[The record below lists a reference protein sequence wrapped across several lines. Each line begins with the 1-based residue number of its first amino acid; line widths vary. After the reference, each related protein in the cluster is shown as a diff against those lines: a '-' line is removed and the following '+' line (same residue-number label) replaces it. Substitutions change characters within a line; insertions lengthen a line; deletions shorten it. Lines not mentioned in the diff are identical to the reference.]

1 MLTIELL
8 GRPAVRVDG
17 VDQDA
22 PRDRKTW
29 ALLTYLV
36 LVEAAPSRQRLAELL
51 FPNASDPLAAVRWNL
66 TQVRHLL
73 GGDVRLGGD
82 PVQVALP
89 PDAVLDVDV
98 LLRDGWSDTAPL
110 PTGQELLEGL
120 TFDSAPAF
128 ELWLTGRRRHL
139 LASAAAVLHEEAR
152 ANLARDPRTA
162 VRLAERLV
170 DIAPQDENCHVLLV
184 RALVSCGRM
193 PEAAQRAVECAA
205 FLERELGV
213 QPSGALRDALAGPA
227 ALPIWPPT
235 SVSVLAQMDSGAA
248 AVTAGSWATGIDHL
262 RQAVANARQLTDER
276 LRARSLVALGAA
288 LVHAGRG
295 QDEEGAASLHEG
307 GTLAESCR
315 ELPVAATAW
324 RELAWVEFLR
334 GHHSQVRLWLTRATT
349 AAGQDAA
356 EQAWITLISGASRT
370 DMGAYAEAE
379 QDLLDAVA
387 GADGAGLIA
396 PAAFARS
403 FLGRLHLLRGELDE
417 AEYALRVSI
426 EQALAIGWTS
436 MVPWPRALLADVGL
450 RRGDLDAAGEMFEYA
465 FTMGRQLGDPCWE
478 SVGARGLGL
487 VAISR
492 GDVEPGVRMLE
503 QAPALCRRL
512 PDSYLWIEAYG
523 MEAMCAVAV
532 DQHLPEAGR
541 WIAELET
548 LAAGAGYLE
557 LGVLALYY
565 RARLGELGA
574 AQAARAAADQ
584 IDNPALR
591 QRIAELDTEPHHD
604 ALRPPR
610 RTPLRREAAPRRS

>member
-17 VDQDA
+17 ADLDA

-36 LVEAAPSRQRLAELL
+36 LVEAPPSRQRLAELL
-51 FPNASDPLAAVRWNL
+51 FPNAGDPLAAVRWNL

-73 GGDVRLGGD
+73 GTDVLLGGD
-82 PVQVALP
+82 PVELKLP
-89 PDAVLDVDV
+89 SDTVLDVDV
-98 LLRDGWSDTAPL
+98 LLRGRWSEAALL

-139 LASAAAVLHEEAR
+139 RASAAAVLHEAAL
-152 ANLARDPRTA
+152 ANLARDPQVA
-162 VRLAERLV
+162 VQLAERLV
-170 DIAPQDENCHVLLV
+170 TSAPHDENSHVLLV
-184 RALVSCGRM
+184 RALVSCGRTV
-193 PEAAQRAVECAA
+193 EAAQRAVECAA

-227 ALPIWPPT
+227 ASPIWPPT
-235 SVSVLAQMDSGAA
+235 PVSVLAQLESGSA
-248 AVTAGSWATGIDHL
+248 AVTAGSWGTGIDHL
-262 RQAVANARQLTDER
+262 RQAVASARQLSDER

-288 LVHAGRG
+288 LVHAARG
-295 QDEEGAASLHEG
+295 QDEEGSASLHEG
-307 GTLAESCR
+307 GELAEACG
-315 ELPVAATAW
+315 ELPVAASAW
-324 RELAWVEFLR
+324 RELAWVELLR
-334 GHHSQVRLWLTRATT
+334 GRHSRTRLWLGRAAT
-349 AAGQDAA
+349 AAGADAA
-356 EQAWITLISGASRT
+356 EQAWIALISGASCSDT
-370 DMGAYAEAE
+370 GAYAEAE
-379 QDLLDAVA
+379 ADLLQAVVQ
-387 GADGAGLIA
+387 ADGAGLTA

-417 AEYALRVSI
+417 AESVLRASV
-426 EQALAIGWTS
+426 EQAMAIGWTS
-436 MVPWPRALLADVGL
+436 MLPWPRALLADVQL
-450 RRGDLDAAGEMFEYA
+450 RRSDLDAAGANFEHA

-478 SVGARGLGL
+478 SIGARGLGL

-492 GDVEPGVRMLE
+492 GEVEAGVRLLE
-503 QAPALCRRL
+503 QAPSMCRRL

-523 MEAMCAVAV
+523 TEAMCAVAV
-532 DQHLPEAGR
+532 DQHLPVAGR

-548 LAAGAGYLE
+548 LSAGAGYLE

-565 RARLGELGA
+565 RARLGEPGA

-591 QRIAELDTEPHHD
+591 RRIADLDSGPACSREKATRR
-604 ALRPPR
+604 AL
-610 RTPLRREAAPRRS
+610 

>member
-1 MLTIELL
+1 VVLTIELL

-17 VDQDA
+17 VDLDP

-29 ALLTYLV
+29 ALLAYLA

-51 FPNASDPLAAVRWNL
+51 FPNAGDPLAAVRWNL

-73 GGDVRLGGD
+73 GAEILLGGD
-82 PVQVALP
+82 PVELTLP
-89 PDAVLDVDV
+89 ADTVLDVDV
-98 LLRDGWSDTAPL
+98 LLRGRWTEAALL

-139 LASAAAVLHEEAR
+139 RASAAAVLHEAAM
-152 ANLARDPRTA
+152 ANLARDPQAA
-162 VRLAERLV
+162 VQLAERLV
-170 DIAPQDENCHVLLV
+170 AIAPHDENCHVLLV

-193 PEAAQRAVECAA
+193 VEAAQRAVECAA

-227 ALPIWPPT
+227 AMPLWPPT
-235 SVSVLAQMDSGAA
+235 AVSVLAQLESGTA

-262 RQAVANARQLTDER
+262 RQAVASARQLTDER
-276 LRARSLVALGAA
+276 LRARTLVALGAA
-288 LVHAGRG
+288 LVHAARG

-307 GTLAESCR
+307 GELAEACGEQS
-315 ELPVAATAW
+315 VAATAW

-334 GHHSQVRLWLTRATT
+334 GRHSRARLWLARAAT
-349 AAGQDAA
+349 AAGADAA
-356 EQAWITLISGASRT
+356 ELAWIALISGASRSDT
-370 DMGAYAEAE
+370 GSYAEAE
-379 QDLLDAVA
+379 HDLLEAV
-387 GADGAGLIA
+387 GRADGAGLVA
-396 PAAFARS
+396 PGAFARS

-417 AEYALRVSI
+417 AESVLRVSI

-436 MVPWPRALLADVGL
+436 MLPWPRALLADVEL
-450 RRGDLDAAGEMFEYA
+450 HRGDLDAAGAIFEHA

-492 GDVEPGVRMLE
+492 GEVEPGVRMLE
-503 QAPALCRRL
+503 QAPSMCRRL
-512 PDSYLWIEAYG
+512 PDSYLWIEAYAT
-523 MEAMCAVAV
+523 EAMCAVAV
-532 DQHLPEAGR
+532 DRHLPAAGQ
-541 WIAELET
+541 WIAELEA
-548 LAAGAGYLE
+548 LAAGAGFLE

-565 RARLGELGA
+565 RARLGEPGA
-574 AQAARAAADQ
+574 AEAARAAADQ
-584 IDNPALR
+584 IDNPTLR
-591 QRIAELDTEPHHD
+591 RRLAELD
-604 ALRPPR
+604 A
-610 RTPLRREAAPRRS
+610 